1 MSKIEFYDPSD
12 TIAAIATPPGEGGV
26 AIIRISGPSAI
37 EIASRLFSGPVS
49 KYESHTAHLGS
60 VIDAQGRLVDEAL
73 LLLLR
78 GGRSFTGEDTV
89 EIQCH
94 GGAVV
99 SRRVLELA
107 LEAGARVAHPGE
119 FTYRAFMNGRID
131 LAQAEAIQQLV
142 HAKNEWAVAAAAD
155 HLKGRL
161 SHCLNSLQS
170 DLIEVAAIFEAWV
183 DFPEEGLEFASPEEI
198 ERRLVAAIE
207 KMEQLLGTFHD
218 GRIVAEGLKLCLVGR
233 PNVGKSSLMN
243 ALLERDRAIVTSIPG
258 TTRDLLEESVR
269 INGLNVRLV
278 DTAGIRET
286 EELVEAEGIRRSR
299 QAMAEADLVLLVLDG
314 SAPLSA
320 EESAIISSLAVDSA
334 IAIWNKSDL
343 GGEGCTELSVRSVR
357 VSALTGEGLD
367 RLREEI
373 LQLVWKAGEPGR
385 DQLMITNLRH
395 KEALVSA
402 SQSCRVVLQG
412 IQEGVSPEFL
422 CLDLR
427 STLTSLGT
435 ILGTD
440 VAEEVLG
447 AIFARFCIGK

>member
-26 AIIRISGPSAI
+26 AIIRISGTSAI
-37 EIASRLFSGPVS
+37 EIASQLFSGPVS
-49 KYESHTAHLGS
+49 KYDSHTAHLGS
-60 VIDAQGRLVDEAL
+60 VIDEQGSLVDEAL
-73 LLLLR
+73 LLLMR
-78 GGRSFTGEDTV
+78 GKRSFTGEDTV

-99 SRRVLELA
+99 SRRILELA
-107 LEAGARVAHPGE
+107 LGAGARVALPGE

-161 SHCLNSLQS
+161 SHCLQSLQT

-183 DFPEEGLEFASPEEI
+183 DFPEEGLEFASPEAI
-198 ERRLVAAIE
+198 EARLVAAIA
-207 KMEQLLGTFHD
+207 KMDQLVGSFHD

-269 INGLNVRLV
+269 INGLNLLLV
-278 DTAGIRET
+278 DTAGMRET
-286 EELVEAEGIRRSR
+286 EEVIEAEGIRRSR
-299 QAMAEADLVLLVLDG
+299 QAMEEADLVLLVLD
-314 SAPLSA
+314 SSIQLSD
-320 EESAIISSLAVDSA
+320 EEREMVASLSEDRAL
-334 IAIWNKSDL
+334 AIWNKADL
-343 GGEGCTELSVRSVR
+343 GEEGRTELPIPSVAL
-357 VSALTGEGLD
+357 SALTGEGLD
-367 RLREEI
+367 GLRSEI
-373 LQLVWKAGEPGR
+373 GRLVWKAGEPGR

-395 KEALVSA
+395 KEALVHA
-402 SQSCRVVLQG
+402 SQSCQVVLQG
-412 IQEGVSPEFL
+412 IRQGVSPEFL

-427 STLTSLGT
+427 STLGSIGAV
-435 ILGTD
+435 LGTD
-440 VAEEVLG
+440 VTEEVLG